1 MCCVRLEIPAMEGAY
16 GLRLPDIRSRF
27 LARAPATWPELRIE
41 RRGVGPPPGG
51 RGVGVAGD
59 DPVPDGGGE
68 RGVPAGREPLQADF
82 AGIAAIG
89 DDELVHPYLSTVAAA
104 TAVWNGGIAL
114 HAGGFVHDGGAWA

>member
-41 RRGVGPPPGG
+41 RRVVASPPARPGVEGVGDDTVAVSG
-51 RGVGVAGD
+51 R
-59 DPVPDGGGE
+59 E
-68 RGVPAGREPLQADF
+68 RGVPARREPLQADF

-104 TAVWNGGIAL
+104 TAVW
-114 HAGGFVHDGGAWA
+114 